1 MHELLTNRAMSG
13 FPVSIGTGLALET
26 LFQPT
31 QDVID
36 ESRDVIKMEDLSQYS
51 LYVFNLSTLLRN
63 LISTLPSKELFRIPR
78 KEILATLVDEMDFI
92 TNHFDAQSI
101 EVKFY
106 VHTYKFV
113 KDVYRDPKYLR
124 KPSTDQQHLIE
135 SITEYCLEKL
145 KKEESVSTFHK
156 DIKYEKQ
163 DSVLLFTHVPFDLLS
178 HGRFMKLDLLESH
191 TGLIKTRKDWWSKY
205 YPIPREDM
213 SFMPFHEYALS
224 VFGDRVMFKPAPLA
238 ERKSLLESMR
248 KKGVNP
254 LTSELG
260 MVFLKT

>member
-1 MHELLTNRAMSG
+1 MSG

-31 QDVID
+31 QEVVD
-36 ESRDVIKMEDLSQYS
+36 ESRQVIKMEDLSQYT
-51 LYVFNLSTLLRN
+51 LYVFNLSTMLRN

-78 KEILATLVDEMDFI
+78 KDILEALTEEMEFI
-92 TNHFDAQSI
+92 TGHFDAQSI
-101 EVKFY
+101 EAKFY
-106 VHTYKFV
+106 VHNYRFV
-113 KDVYRDPKYLR
+113 KDVYKEPKYLR

-145 KKEESVSTFHK
+145 KKEEVVATFSK
-156 DIKYEKQ
+156 DIHYEKQ

-205 YPIPREDM
+205 YPIPKEDM
-213 SFMPFHEYALS
+213 SFMPFHEYTLS
-224 VFGDRVMFKPAPLA
+224 IFGDKVMFKPAPLK
-238 ERKSLLESMR
+238 ERKALLEAMR

-260 MVFLKT
+260 MAFLK

>member
-1 MHELLTNRAMSG
+1 MNELLVNRAMSG

-26 LFQPT
+26 VFQPT
-31 QDVID
+31 QEVID
-36 ESRDVIKMEDLSQYS
+36 ESREVIKIKDLSQYT

-78 KEILATLVDEMDFI
+78 KDILKTLEDEMDFI
-92 TNHFDAQSI
+92 TGHFDAQSI

-113 KDVYRDPKYLR
+113 KDVYKDPKYLR
-124 KPSTDQQHLIE
+124 KPNTDQQHLIE
-135 SITEYCLEKL
+135 NIMEYCLEKL
-145 KKEESVSTFHK
+145 KKEDSVSTFNK
-156 DIKYEKQ
+156 DITYEKE

-213 SFMPFHEYALS
+213 SFVPFHEYSLS
-224 VFGDRVMFKPAPLA
+224 VFGDKIMFKPAPLA
-238 ERKSLLESMR
+238 ERKVLLESMR

-254 LTSELG
+254 LTSELS
-260 MVFLKT
+260 MAFLKV